1 MSRTRL
7 WSSPAA
13 ALSLLVVGYAVFL
26 WVLATQA
33 QAHPAD
39 PSCPQET
46 PVGATTVPADE
57 GTTAPDDEGI
67 RDEACPQ
74 QPTTSESN
82 GAAVVVCVGQT
93 GGGAIRVVVKNGD
106 AKVYVNGTPGGSRKL
121 AQAAGDADLEIP
133 RPGPRFHERL
143 RAEVEEFERELKA
156 HIRAKANGSAF
167 LGACETA
174 PVEEEEQEQ
183 QE

>member
-7 WSSPAA
+7 WSPLAV

-93 GGGAIRVVVKNGD
+93 GGGAIRVIAKNGD
-106 AKVYVNGTPGGSRKL
+106 VRVHVNGTPGGSREL
-121 AQAAGDADLEIP
+121 VGAARDADLEIP

-143 RAEVEEFERELKA
+143 RAEVEEFERDLKA
-156 HIRAKANGSAF
+156 EIRANTDGGAF
-167 LGACETA
+167 SGACETA
-174 PVEEEEQEQ
+174 PFEEE
-183 QE
+183 